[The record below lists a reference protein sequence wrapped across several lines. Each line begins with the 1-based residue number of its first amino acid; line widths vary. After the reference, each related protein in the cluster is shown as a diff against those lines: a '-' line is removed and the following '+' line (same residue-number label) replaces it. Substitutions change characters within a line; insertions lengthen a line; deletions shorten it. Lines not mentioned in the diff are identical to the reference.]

1 MRAHSYSRNGL
12 HHGEAHHDG
21 AGGVVVPVVRQPT
34 DAVVAVSQDLDP
46 QLVVFLKGR
55 YVLVRQWIKIG
66 HKSLARCPAVFLAA
80 TATVKLLE
88 TCDGWQLAQ
97 TSAGWMEASG

>member
-1 MRAHSYSRNGL
+1 MRAHSYSRDGL

-46 QLVVFLKGR
+46 QLVVFLEGR
-55 YVLVRQWIKIG
+55 YVLVRQWIG

-80 TATVKLLE
+80 TAMGQTARNMRWMAVSTDVSRL
-88 TCDGWQLAQ
+88 DG
-97 TSAGWMEASG
+97 GERMI